1 LTVAQT
7 SGPGARLQP
16 ASEAK
21 QVIIIRP
28 VTHVVL
34 MRSQDLEV
42 AALLVFAA
50 ILSLVWINAFA
61 RALLVD
67 RLNKRE
73 KRQAHE
79 DAVEELMQEHYSEG
93 TINWVVRAV

>member
-1 LTVAQT
+1 
-7 SGPGARLQP
+7 
-16 ASEAK
+16 
-21 QVIIIRP
+21 
-28 VTHVVL
+28 
-34 MRSQDLEV
+34 MRAQDLEV